1 MEHLKKHTLQVLAV
15 LSGMLLVFS
24 ISAALVLNSGLL
36 NRWAKQQAVEL
47 FNNELMGH
55 LELDRVE
62 LKFPNRVSITEPRI
76 YEAGSVEPALA
87 ARRISAKLNFLLL
100 LQPRGLRNLHFSGL
114 WADSLRVRAIE
125 RQSGKLNL
133 ALIFTSRNPDSTK
146 SGMEAFSCGRL
157 ALRRSA
163 VSYTPLEGKSLAAEG
178 LRIRLSSFS
187 IKKNLLKGSVET
199 LSFSIPDEN
208 FTLKEGTGKVFITDR
223 RAEVINMKAA
233 SGKSRAALSVSLDGI
248 NLFAMDS
255 MKALS
260 TGTSFVNIEEVAL
273 DQAELVKLIPSIS
286 LPAGLYS
293 LKGNLKGNLEKA
305 EALDLR
311 LWQNAS
317 HIAAKGELL
326 NLGDTDALAYRLKID
341 SSKVS
346 ATLLEALGGKIAGRS
361 GGVKFTGSV
370 EGSLKGVKGAL
381 GFETEVGTGS
391 IQATVAAAQNG
402 SVTYRGTL
410 DFQDLMVD
418 KLLGITGVQSRLQ
431 GRGSFEGLG
440 GQGAEKLKAE
450 VMLKESL
457 WMQQPIESGTMR
469 LEQKGKQLKVAAA
482 MSGEGR
488 ELSIEGQLDT
498 GGKEPRYSGD
508 GKMKGIDMAR
518 LMVTSPYPT
527 NLNGKV
533 ALEGTGFELG
543 TLNAKLHM
551 QFAPSSINGVQL
563 NDGSHLKAELAQSTG
578 SSSITVESDIADLS
592 LKGNYSVEQLIAL
605 GAYAARGAAREVA
618 RENIWEKK
626 TPTIIQADPL
636 LKQPFTLSYRL
647 AVKESAP
654 LALVLPIGDTRFRGT
669 AEGRAVSEERV
680 CSISSFITLTSL
692 TTPESQG
699 GIAIKN
705 LEAEGSLKCTGSGIS
720 GMNLKGRAERIQG
733 KGRNTGPGTFAARY
747 TPSSLGVSLDFAIA
761 EPRGSITAEVETLRR
776 GSSYLITLNRLAL
789 TDSSGSWEVEG
800 TPRVQV
806 ERTLA
811 RFNRFTLAKG
821 PQKLTLQGELG
832 SNSPGSFT
840 LALKAFQLT
849 ELQRL
854 LLDPSLAALSGT
866 LNASLSLSGP
876 SSTKT
881 STLQLNGSGVQYDRF
896 RIGTLNATAR
906 HRGRTLSF
914 SMRSRSG
921 ENEVGSTGLNTIT
934 GEGSV
939 PLSLNYFPLKAEVPP
954 NQRINAQFHS
964 DNLSAQVLEFALPF
978 FASAEGQVPTTL
990 RIEGRTPSPDI
1001 YLTSSLRNTKI
1012 RVAPTEVAYTLNG
1025 EVVITPRQLE
1035 LRGLQLRDSLNGT
1048 GTISGILKLKNL
1060 QPGEL
1065 SVDARVN
1072 RLLLYNKN
1080 DNKDETSFGTI
1091 VGTSNGMRLRGTL
1104 EAPVLEGELRVNSA
1118 TFSLY
1123 RSGANESAKYIGA
1136 EKFITFVP
1144 RYPQPIK
1151 AGEDKNAVQPKDA
1164 KFYYSLIDI
1173 LQITDFKLSGNEPMR
1188 YTMIFDRVRGEQLET
1203 TVNNLS
1209 FVINKHNRNYR
1220 LFGSVNIIEG
1230 KYRFSNSNFDLED
1243 GGRISWNSSE
1253 IRDGA
1258 ITNLYGSKFVSAL
1271 YQPTA
1276 ERDNV
1281 KLLLAITGTINEP
1294 RVAMGYYLNE
1304 QSQPYAAATMLGSQ
1318 SAQVDPNAELN
1329 VISMLLSKQWYIR
1342 PGSNG
1347 TGGNG
1352 GGIAASSVGISAGT
1366 GLLSAQVSNAIR
1378 NLAGLE
1384 SFNLNVGSGRDG
1396 ALSGLDL
1403 YFALN
1408 VPGTGGKVRFI
1419 GTGSSSD
1426 LSQSSLFGEY
1436 GTSQK
1441 IEYRITPKVSAE
1453 AYRSYGQNSSEL
1465 ISTNLQKPTETWGV
1479 SLSYKER
1486 FHTWD
1491 QFWNRLTGKSKSKPP
1506 QPPQ

>member
-1 MEHLKKHTLQVLAV
+1 VEHLKKHTLQVLAV
-15 LSGMLLVFS
+15 LLGVLLVLS
-24 ISAALVLNSGLL
+24 ISAALVLNSGLID
-36 NRWAKQQAVEL
+36 RWAKQQAVEL
-47 FNNELMGH
+47 FNNELMGR

-62 LKFPNRVSITEPRI
+62 LKFPNRISITEPRI
-76 YEAGSVEPALA
+76 YEEGSAEPALA
-87 ARRISAKLNFLLL
+87 ARRISAKLNFLSL
-100 LQPRGLRNLHFSGL
+100 LQPGGLRRLHFTGL
-114 WADSLRVRAIE
+114 WADSLKVRAIE

-133 ALIFTSRNPDSTK
+133 TLIFTSRNPDSTK
-146 SGMEAFSCGRL
+146 SGIEAFSCNRL

-163 VSYTPLEGKSLAAEG
+163 VSYTTLDGKQLAAEG
-178 LRIRLSSFS
+178 LKIQLSSFS
-187 IKKNLLKGSVET
+187 IKKNLLKGSVEK
-199 LSFSIPDEN
+199 LSFSMPDED
-208 FTLKEGTGKVFITDR
+208 FALKEGTGTVFITDR

-233 SGKSRAALSVSLDGI
+233 SGRSRAALSVSLDGI
-248 NLFAMDS
+248 NLFAIDGT
-255 MKALS
+255 KALT

-273 DQAELVKLIPSIS
+273 DRAELVKLMPSIS
-286 LPAGLYS
+286 LPEGIYS
-293 LKGNLKGNLEKA
+293 LRGNLKGNLEKA
-305 EALDLR
+305 EVLDLR
-311 LWQNAS
+311 LWQNGS

-341 SSKVS
+341 SSLVS
-346 ATLLEALGGKIAGRS
+346 TAFLETLGGEIAGRS

-381 GFETEVGTGS
+381 GFETGVGTGS
-391 IQATVAAAQNG
+391 LQATAATTQKG
-402 SVTYRGTL
+402 SLTYRGTL
-410 DFQDLMVD
+410 DFQELRVE
-418 KLLGITGVQSRLQ
+418 KLLGMAKVQSRLQ
-431 GRGSFEGLG
+431 GTGSFEGLG
-440 GQGAEKLKAE
+440 EEGSAKLKAE
-450 VMLKESL
+450 VRLKESL
-457 WMQQPIESGTMR
+457 WMQQPIESGTVT
-469 LEQKGKQLKVAAA
+469 LEQHEGKLLKVAAA
-482 MSGEGR
+482 MTGEGR
-488 ELSIEGQLDT
+488 ELVVEGNVDT
-498 GGKEPRYSGD
+498 GGKEPLYSGNAR
-508 GKMKGIDMAR
+508 MKGIDMAR
-518 LMVTSPYPT
+518 LMAASPYPT
-527 NLNGKV
+527 NLNGKIT
-533 ALEGTGFELG
+533 LEGAGFEPG
-543 TLNAKLHM
+543 TLNAKLNM
-551 QFAPSSINGVQL
+551 QFTPSSINGVQL
-563 NDGSHLKAELAQSTG
+563 KDGSQLKAELTQSAG
-578 SSSITVESDIADLS
+578 SSSITIESDIADLS
-592 LKGNYSVEQLIAL
+592 LKGNYSVEQLAAL
-605 GAYAARGAAREVA
+605 GAYAARGVEREVA
-618 RENIWEKK
+618 RENIWEKN
-626 TPTIIQADPL
+626 TPAIMQTDPL
-636 LKQPFTLSYRL
+636 LKHSFTVSYRL

-654 LALVLPIGDTRFRGT
+654 LALVLPIGETRFHGT

-680 CSISSFITLTSL
+680 CSVSSFISLSSL
-692 TTPESQG
+692 TTPESKG
-699 GIAIKN
+699 SIVIKN

-720 GMNLKGRAERIQG
+720 GVNLKGRAEGIQG
-733 KGRNTGPGTFAARY
+733 IGRNTGPGTFAARY
-747 TPSSLGVSLDFAIA
+747 TPSSLGVSLDFAVA
-761 EPRGSITAEVETLRR
+761 EPQGSIALEVEALRR
-776 GSSYLITLNRLAL
+776 GASYALTLNRLAL
-789 TDSSGSWEVEG
+789 ADSSGSWQAEG
-800 TPRVQV
+800 TPRVRV
-806 ERTLA
+806 EKTRA
-811 RFNRFTLAKG
+811 SFNQFTIAKG

-832 SNSPGSFT
+832 NSTPGSFT
-840 LALKAFQLT
+840 LALKSFQLS

-854 LLDPSLAALSGT
+854 LLDPSLSVLSGT
-866 LNASLSLSGP
+866 LNASLNVSGP
-876 SSTKT
+876 PSSKT
-881 STLQLNGSGVQYDRF
+881 STLQLNGSGVQFDKF
-896 RIGTLNATAR
+896 KAGTLNATAR
-906 HRGRTLSF
+906 HRGSTLSF
-914 SMRSRSG
+914 SMRSRASAD
-921 ENEVGSTGLNTIT
+921 EKGSAELNTIT

-939 PLSLNYFPLKAEVPP
+939 PLLLNYFPLKAEVPR
-954 NQRINAQFHS
+954 NQRINAQFRS
-964 DNLSAQVLEFALPF
+964 NNLSAQVLEFALPF

-1048 GTISGILKLKNL
+1048 GTLSGLLKLKNL

-1065 SVDARVN
+1065 SIDARVN
-1072 RLLLYNKN
+1072 RLLLYNKK

-1091 VGTSNGMRLRGTL
+1091 TGTSNGMHLRGSL

-1118 TFSLY
+1118 SFSLY
-1123 RSGANESAKYIGA
+1123 RSGSNESAKYIGA

-1144 RYPQPIK
+1144 RYPQPVT
-1151 AGEDKNAVQPKDA
+1151 AGEDKKVVQPKDA

-1173 LQITDFKLSGNEPMR
+1173 LQIRDFKLSGNEPMR
-1188 YTMIFDRVRGEQLET
+1188 YTMIFDRMRGEQLET

-1209 FVINKHNRNYR
+1209 LVVNKHNRNYR
-1220 LFGSVNIIEG
+1220 LFGSVNIVEG

-1243 GGRISWNSSE
+1243 GGRISWNSTE

-1281 KLLLAITGTINEP
+1281 KLQLAITGTINEP

-1304 QSQPYAAATMLGSQ
+1304 QSQPYAASTMLGTQ

-1347 TGGNG
+1347 TSSNG

-1396 ALSGLDL
+1396 ALTGLDL

-1419 GTGSSSD
+1419 GTGSSTD

-1441 IEYRITPKVSAE
+1441 LEYRVTPKISAE

-1479 SLSYKER
+1479 SVSYKER

-1491 QFWNRLTGKSKSKPP
+1491 QFWNRLTGKSKPKPP
-1506 QPPQ
+1506 QK